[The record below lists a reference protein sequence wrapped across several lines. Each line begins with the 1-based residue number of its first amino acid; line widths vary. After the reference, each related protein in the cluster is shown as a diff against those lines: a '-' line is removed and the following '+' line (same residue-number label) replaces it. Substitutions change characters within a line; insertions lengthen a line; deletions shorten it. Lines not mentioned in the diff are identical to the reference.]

1 MNEITYNN
9 YDLVA
14 FKQNGEVVVAVTFY
28 RYYKK
33 KAKGEVNYRWRTRC
47 PELVDKIVKHRTK
60 VFTGQLIQL
69 AKAYGEKKVIKYQ
82 KGGGRSMSRYDRDAI
97 EIYILDHIDTDN
109 YGKQFKYDREYLS
122 FMLNVFKNEYR
133 EHIKRDG
140 IKKAFEDYIMSVP
153 SIFRIHIADCDI
165 RYLLRSWGV
174 EFDEDDDEI
183 YILYKRIIREV
194 FFKMCED
201 MKVC

>member
-1 MNEITYNN
+1 
-9 YDLVA
+9 
-14 FKQNGEVVVAVTFY
+14 
-28 RYYKK
+28 
-33 KAKGEVNYRWRTRC
+33 
-47 PELVDKIVKHRTK
+47 
-60 VFTGQLIQL
+60 
-69 AKAYGEKKVIKYQ
+69 
-82 KGGGRSMSRYDRDAI
+82 MSKYDRDAI

-109 YGKQFKYDREYLS
+109 YGKQFKYD
-122 FMLNVFKNEYR
+122 NVFKDEYR

-153 SIFRIHIADCDI
+153 SIFRIHIANCDI

-174 EFDEDDDEI
+174 EFDEDEDDDEI

-201 MKVC
+201 MKV

>member
-1 MNEITYNN
+1 
-9 YDLVA
+9 
-14 FKQNGEVVVAVTFY
+14 
-28 RYYKK
+28 
-33 KAKGEVNYRWRTRC
+33 
-47 PELVDKIVKHRTK
+47 
-60 VFTGQLIQL
+60 
-69 AKAYGEKKVIKYQ
+69 
-82 KGGGRSMSRYDRDAI
+82 MSKYDRDAI

-109 YGKQFKYDREYLS
+109 YGKQFKYDREY
-122 FMLNVFKNEYR
+122 KNEYK

-174 EFDEDDDEI
+174 EFDEDEDDDEI
-183 YILYKRIIREV
+183 YILYKKIIREV

>member
-1 MNEITYNN
+1 
-9 YDLVA
+9 
-14 FKQNGEVVVAVTFY
+14 
-28 RYYKK
+28 
-33 KAKGEVNYRWRTRC
+33 
-47 PELVDKIVKHRTK
+47 
-60 VFTGQLIQL
+60 
-69 AKAYGEKKVIKYQ
+69 
-82 KGGGRSMSRYDRDAI
+82 MSKYDRDAI

-109 YGKQFKYDREYLS
+109 YGKQFKYEY
-122 FMLNVFKNEYR
+122 K
-133 EHIKRDG
+133 EHIKRDW

-174 EFDEDDDEI
+174 EFDEDEDDDEI
-183 YILYKRIIREV
+183 YILYKKIIREV

>member
-1 MNEITYNN
+1 MELQDEALLYLRDNITK
-9 YDLVA
+9 D
-14 FKQNGEVVVAVTFY
+14 E
-28 RYYKK
+28 
-33 KAKGEVNYRWRTRC
+33 
-47 PELVDKIVKHRTK
+47 
-60 VFTGQLIQL
+60 
-69 AKAYGEKKVIKYQ
+69 AY
-82 KGGGRSMSRYDRDAI
+82 
-97 EIYILDHIDTDN
+97 YILTTDKEMLAILIADKKD
-109 YGKQFKYDREYLS
+109 GSKRIKILDAEYTI
-122 FMLNVFKNEYR
+122 E
-133 EHIKRDG
+133 RDG